1 MQYVL
6 ACISHQI
13 GSWFSCIA
21 GFREILRFT
30 QSDNLK
36 HCDILRGGL
45 CPEESLRRFEG
56 EEIFLADVIAAC
68 EKWGL
73 ALRLYVT
80 KYATRNW
87 RFALLQMFF
96 EVK

>member
-1 MQYVL
+1 LVQEL
-6 ACISHQI
+6 ACISHHYE
-13 GSWFSCIA
+13 SWFSSTE
-21 GFREILRFT
+21 GFREILRFA
-30 QSDNLK
+30 QNDNLRQ
-36 HCDILRGGL
+36 CVILRGDL
-45 CPEESLRRFEG
+45 CPEESLRSLEEG
-56 EEIFLADVIAAC
+56 EVFLADVIAAC